1 MAIMMNHYMSGLR
14 TGLILFSWCLL
25 SSELSYSLADEK
37 KKTEFREALGVMI
50 VSLDLPLRATI
61 GNKVIIE
68 IVIGNERTTKVTTI
82 LTVTCLTT
90 NQIINREA
98 ETLDGL
104 SSQKIVSAWNT
115 EGLKEDTYT
124 ILAELEKIPR
134 EANIDDNVK
143 EVSIF
148 LVP

>member
-1 MAIMMNHYMSGLR
+1 MMNYYMKGLR
-14 TGLILFSWCLL
+14 LGLILFSGCLL
-25 SSELSYSLADEK
+25 SSELSYSIADEE
-37 KKTEFREALGVMI
+37 KKTEFKEALGVMI

-61 GNKVIIE
+61 GSKVIIE
-68 IVIGNERTTKVTTI
+68 IVIGNERTTRVTTI

-90 NQIINREA
+90 NQMINREA
-98 ETLDGL
+98 EALDSL
-104 SSQKIVSAWNT
+104 SSQKIIYPWNT
-115 EGLKEDTYT
+115 EGLKEDAY
-124 ILAELEKIPR
+124 IIRAELEKIPR

>member
-1 MAIMMNHYMSGLR
+1 MMNYYMNGLR
-14 TGLILFSWCLL
+14 LGLILFSWCLL
-25 SSELSYSLADEK
+25 SLELSYSLADEK
-37 KKTEFREALGVMI
+37 KKTEFKEALGVMI

-61 GNKVIIE
+61 GNKVVIE

-90 NQIINREA
+90 NQIIGREA
-98 ETLDGL
+98 ETLEGL
-104 SSQKIVSAWNT
+104 SSQKIVYTWNT
-115 EGLKEDTYT
+115 EGLKEDPY
-124 ILAELEKIPR
+124 IIRAELEKIPR

>member
-1 MAIMMNHYMSGLR
+1 MIKDCIHGWVLQVV
-14 TGLILFSWCLL
+14 LFFGCFL
-25 SSELSYSLADEK
+25 SCGSLYGQSDEK
-37 KKTEFREALGVMI
+37 KKPDFKESLGVMI
-50 VSLDLPLRATI
+50 VSLDLPLLATI

-90 NQIINREA
+90 NQIIGQEA

-104 SSQKIVSAWNT
+104 SSQKIVYTWDT
-115 EGLKEDTYT
+115 GGLKEDTY
-124 ILAELEKIPR
+124 IIRAELEKVPR

>member
-1 MAIMMNHYMSGLR
+1 
-14 TGLILFSWCLL
+14 
-25 SSELSYSLADEK
+25 
-37 KKTEFREALGVMI
+37 MI
-50 VSLDLPLRATI
+50 VSLDLLLRATI

-68 IVIGNERTTKVTTI
+68 IVIGNERTANVTTI

-90 NQIINREA
+90 NQIIGREA
-98 ETLDGL
+98 ETLEGL
-104 SSQKIVSAWNT
+104 SSQKIVYTWNT

>member
-1 MAIMMNHYMSGLR
+1 MMKYCIYGWGLK
-14 TGLILFSWCLL
+14 LVLFFGCFL
-25 SSELSYSLADEK
+25 SCGSLYGQSDEK
-37 KKTEFREALGVMI
+37 KKPEFMEALGVMI
-50 VSLDLPLRATI
+50 VSLDLPLHATI

-104 SSQKIVSAWNT
+104 SSQKIVYTWNT
-115 EGLKEDTYT
+115 EGLKEDTYR
-124 ILAELEKIPR
+124 IRAELEKIPR

>member
-1 MAIMMNHYMSGLR
+1 MMNYYMSGLR
-14 TGLILFSWCLL
+14 SGLILFSWCLL
-25 SSELSYSLADEK
+25 SSELSYSLADEN
-37 KKTEFREALGVMI
+37 KKTEFKEALGVMI

-68 IVIGNERTTKVTTI
+68 IVIGNERTIKVTTI

-90 NQIINREA
+90 NQIIGREA
-98 ETLDGL
+98 ETLDSL
-104 SSQKIVSAWNT
+104 SSQKIVYTWNT
-115 EGLKEDTYT
+115 EGLKEDTY
-124 ILAELEKIPR
+124 IIRAELEKIPR

>member
-1 MAIMMNHYMSGLR
+1 MMNYYMNGLR
-14 TGLILFSWCLL
+14 LGLILFSWCLL
-25 SSELSYSLADEK
+25 SLELSYSLADEK
-37 KKTEFREALGVMI
+37 KKTEFKEALGVMI

-61 GNKVIIE
+61 GNKVVIE

-90 NQIINREA
+90 NQIIGREA
-98 ETLDGL
+98 ETLEGL
-104 SSQKIVSAWNT
+104 SSQKIVYTWNT
-115 EGLKEDTYT
+115 EGLKEDPY
-124 ILAELEKIPR
+124 IIRAELEKIPR

-143 EVSIF
+143 EVRIF

>member
-1 MAIMMNHYMSGLR
+1 MAIMMNYYVNGLR
-14 TGLILFSWCLL
+14 LGLILFSWCLL

-68 IVIGNERTTKVTTI
+68 IVIGNERTIKVTTI
-82 LTVTCLTT
+82 LTATCLTT
-90 NQIINREA
+90 NQIIGREA
-98 ETLDGL
+98 ETLDSL
-104 SSQKIVSAWNT
+104 SSQKIIYTWNT
-115 EGLKEDTYT
+115 EGLKEDTY
-124 ILAELEKIPR
+124 IIRAELEKIPR

>member
-1 MAIMMNHYMSGLR
+1 MMNYYMSGLR
-14 TGLILFSWCLL
+14 SGLILFSWCLL
-25 SSELSYSLADEK
+25 SSELSYSLADEN
-37 KKTEFREALGVMI
+37 KKTEFKEALGVMI

-90 NQIINREA
+90 NQIIDREA
-98 ETLDGL
+98 ETLDSL
-104 SSQKIVSAWNT
+104 SSQKIVYTWNT
-115 EGLKEDTYT
+115 EGLKEDTY
-124 ILAELEKIPR
+124 IIRAELEKIPR

-148 LVP
+148 LIP